1 MAVIDQDNFSNIS
14 WNSEQGTGPVD
25 PSPATQSA
33 PSTGPTNGRQRLGME
48 EVSQQQDP
56 GHSEEILECT
66 VSKPQKENDGTKDA
80 YVSYL
85 ITTNVSFTLATGLS
99 MFLASS

>member
-14 WNSEQGTGPVD
+14 WNSEQGTGPVN
-25 PSPATQSA
+25 PSATAQATPGS
-33 PSTGPTNGRQRLGME
+33 GPTNGRQQPSME
-48 EVSQQQDP
+48 EAMLQQGP
-56 GHSEEILECT
+56 GHVGEILECT

-85 ITTNVSFTLATGLS
+85 ITTNVRFNQALQGYT
-99 MFLASS
+99 